1 MQSKRSPMTLQM
13 ILILVTIGL
22 LAGMLSG
29 MVGVGGGIIVVP
41 ALVFFL
47 GFTQKQAQGTSL
59 ALLSLPVVILAALNY
74 YNQGLVEIRTVLVMA
89 VAFLVGGFLG
99 SKIALSVPEESL
111 KRFFAVVLFYT
122 AFKMLG
128 FDVIALLIQ
137 GFKKIFG

>member
-89 VAFLVGGFLG
+89 VAFLIGGFLG

-122 AFKMLG
+122 GFKMLG

-137 GFKKIFG
+137 GVKKIFG

>member
-1 MQSKRSPMTLQM
+1 MQPKKPPMTLQM

-22 LAGMLSG
+22 MAGMLSG

-59 ALLSLPVVILAALNY
+59 ALLSLPVVILAALTY

-89 VAFLVGGFLG
+89 VAFLIGGFLG
-99 SKIALSVPEESL
+99 SKIALSVPEEAL
-111 KRFFAVVLFYT
+111 KRFFAVILFYT
-122 AFKMLG
+122 GFKMLG
-128 FDVIALLIQ
+128 FDVIALLVQ
-137 GFKKIFG
+137 GFKKIF

>member
-1 MQSKRSPMTLQM
+1 MHTKRSPMTLQM

-22 LAGMLSG
+22 MAGMLSG

-59 ALLSLPVVILAALNY
+59 ALLSLPVVFLAALNY

-89 VAFLVGGFLG
+89 VAFLAGGFLG

-111 KRFFAVVLFYT
+111 KRFFAVILFYT
-122 AFKMLG
+122 GFKMLG
-128 FDVIALLIQ
+128 FDLIALLVQ
-137 GFKKIFG
+137 GIKKIF

>member
-1 MQSKRSPMTLQM
+1 MQPKKPPMTLQM

-22 LAGMLSG
+22 MAGMLSG

-59 ALLSLPVVILAALNY
+59 ALLSLPVVILAALTY

-89 VAFLVGGFLG
+89 VAFLIGGFLG
-99 SKIALSVPEESL
+99 SKIALSVPEEAL
-111 KRFFAVVLFYT
+111 KRFFAVILFYT
-122 AFKMLG
+122 G
-128 FDVIALLIQ
+128 
-137 GFKKIFG
+137 